1 MMASTHAVIGLISY
15 AGLYAIAGEAP
26 QATGLCC
33 AALGALLPDADTPS
47 SKAGLCLYPLA
58 VWLERRFGHR
68 TVTHSLVGVAIFALL
83 IAPLLLL
90 GGHAMLWWSA
100 LLCGYASHLLADA
113 ATKSGVPL
121 LWPSRARFVC
131 PGNDALRIKTGSK
144 AEVTLLA
151 CLFLLGALLIPFVHL
166 GPRRLLHLATGSM
179 SGAARD
185 AEDWGEEFQ
194 LFARVEGFDVLS
206 QKKVEGEFSVVGRRD
221 DGTLVIEATRAGLP
235 TGYKLLQLKGTE
247 LERIA
252 PRRVTILQG
261 EPRRDQTR
269 TLRVANI
276 TLAALSRALIQ
287 SLPRENP
294 LESDAESSARARRNM
309 AAGREYLNIHFLHP
323 VLISGSGEC
332 YPFPQNP
339 QFAPVDFPQF
349 GLKAVAF
356 SGAKVAFDFAQP
368 SHLSGAGTRVVLK
381 SATLTVRLPRGAK
394 LPNLVLPTMRRV
406 VTVPSLRR
414 QSDLFVRT
422 GDLIRRGEPLGRP
435 FAQRLEADPT
445 DEETQKEHEAEAA
458 RRELRALDI
467 EELALKKRALSTWG
481 QMAASYGQRRHSL
494 EAQAQYAPSL
504 LKSEPLPPSSRAPFD
519 AVVES
524 TEWEPPTLPTRKGE
538 LPEHSARVSLVQ
550 IQR

>member
-1 MMASTHAVIGLISY
+1 MMASTHAVIGMISY
-15 AGLYAIAGEAP
+15 AGLYAITGETP
-26 QATGLCC
+26 PATGLCC
-33 AALGALLPDADTPS
+33 AAIGAFLPDADTPS
-47 SKAGLCLYPLA
+47 SKAGLCFYPLA

-68 TVTHSLVGVAIFALL
+68 TVTHSLVGVVVFALL

-90 GGHAMLWWSA
+90 GAGAMLWWSA

-113 ATKSGVPL
+113 ATKAGVPL
-121 LWPSRARFVC
+121 LWPSRARFVF
-131 PGNDALRIKTGSK
+131 PGNDALRIKTGSR

-151 CLFLLGALLIPFVHL
+151 CLFFFGALLIPFAHF

-179 SGAARD
+179 SGASRD
-185 AEDWGEEFQ
+185 AEDWGEEYQ
-194 LFARVEGFDVLS
+194 LFARVEGFDVLR
-206 QKKVEGEFSVVGRRD
+206 QKLIEGEFSVVGRRD
-221 DGTLVIEATRAGLP
+221 DGTLVIEAAQPGLP
-235 TGYKLLQLKGTE
+235 TGYKLLQVKGTE

-269 TLRVANI
+269 TVRVANI

-287 SLPRENP
+287 SIPLPQP
-294 LESDAESSARARRNM
+294 SESDAQSSAHAKRNM

-323 VLISGSGEC
+323 VLVSGSGEC

-356 SGAKVAFDFAQP
+356 SGSKVSLDFAQP
-368 SHLSGAGTRVVLK
+368 AHLSGAGGRVVLK

-394 LPNLVLPTMRRV
+394 LPNLILPTTRRIV
-406 VTVPSLRR
+406 MASSLRR
-414 QSDLFVRT
+414 QSDLLVRT
-422 GDLIRRGEPLGRP
+422 GDLIQGGEPLGRP
-435 FAQRLEADPT
+435 FAQQLERDPSP
-445 DEETQKEHEAEAA
+445 EEVAREHEADAA
-458 RRELRALDI
+458 RRELRALEL

-481 QMAASYGQRRHSL
+481 QMAASYGQRRQSL
-494 EAQAQYAPSL
+494 EAQANYAPPA
-504 LKSEPLPPSSRAPFD
+504 LKNQTLPSPSRAPFD

-524 TEWEPPTLPTRKGE
+524 IEWEPPTLPTRKGE

>member
-1 MMASTHAVIGLISY
+1 MMSSTHALIGVISY
-15 AGLYAIAGEAP
+15 AGLCAVVGETPPAI
-26 QATGLCC
+26 GLGC
-33 AALGALLPDADTPS
+33 AALGAFLPDADTPS
-47 SKAGLCLYPLA
+47 SKAGLCFYPLA

-68 TVTHSLVGVAIFALL
+68 TITHSLVGIGIFALL

-90 GGHAMLWWSA
+90 GAHGMLWWSA

-113 ATKSGVPL
+113 ATKAGVPL

-144 AEVTLLA
+144 AELTLLV

-185 AEDWGEEFQ
+185 AEDWGEEYQ

-206 QKKVEGEFSVVGRRD
+206 QKKIEGDFSVVGRRD
-221 DGTLVIEATRAGLP
+221 DGTLVIEAAQPGLP
-235 TGYKLLQLKGTE
+235 TGYKLLQVKGTE

-252 PRRVTILQG
+252 PRRVTILKG
-261 EPRRDQTR
+261 EPRPDQTR
-269 TLRVANI
+269 TVRASNI

-287 SLPRENP
+287 SLPRESS
-294 LESDAESSARARRNM
+294 LESDAESSARSRRNL

-323 VLISGSGEC
+323 VLVSGSGEC

-339 QFAPVDFPQF
+339 QFAPTDYPQF

-356 SGAKVAFDFAQP
+356 NGSKIAFDFAQP
-368 SHLSGAGTRVVLK
+368 RHLSGAGTRVVLK
-381 SATLTVRLPRGAK
+381 SATLTVRLPRGAR
-394 LPNLVLPTMRRV
+394 LPNLVLPTTRRV
-406 VTVPSLRR
+406 VTASALRR

-435 FAQRLEADPT
+435 FAQRLERDPT
-445 DEETQKEHEAEAA
+445 PEEVQKERDAAAA

-481 QMAASYGQRRHSL
+481 QMASSYGQRRQSL
-494 EAQAQYAPSL
+494 EAQARYAPPTP
-504 LKSEPLPPSSRAPFD
+504 KNQPLPPITRAPFD
-519 AVVES
+519 AVVEGI
-524 TEWEPPTLPTRKGE
+524 EWEPPTLPTRKGE
-538 LPEHSARVSLVQ
+538 LPQHSARVSLVQ